1 MFGLYSRAAF
11 SGKLGNNKVTA
22 EIEKILS
29 KGKVSKISMENII
42 QKGNILILNSIRW

>member
-29 KGKVSKISMENII
+29 KGKVSKNISGKHHTKRDHSNRE
-42 QKGNILILNSIRW
+42 